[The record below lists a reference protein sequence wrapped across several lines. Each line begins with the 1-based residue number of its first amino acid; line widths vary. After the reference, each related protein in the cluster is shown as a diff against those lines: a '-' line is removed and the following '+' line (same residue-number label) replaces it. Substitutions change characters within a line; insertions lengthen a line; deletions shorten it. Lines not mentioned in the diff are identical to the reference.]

1 MRSTASPDPTTSPP
15 VFWTE
20 VFSRPDARWLPVDP
34 IRGIINRRKVFDPS
48 PAAQATTGD
57 STRKVKT
64 KQENRMVYVMAF
76 EEDGY
81 ARDVTRR
88 YAREYGSKVAK
99 VQGGSASGGGSK
111 ARHVWWRRVVDIVK
125 RPYRLHR
132 DDLEDEELEAAQML
146 EGMPSTISGFKDH
159 PLYVL
164 TRHLK
169 HNETIHPP
177 PPGTPELGKFRG
189 EPVYPRTS
197 VVTLKTAEVWMRSE
211 GRMVREGV
219 QALKLAK
226 VRAGTVNKMRELEVL
241 KEELREAGGEG
252 NQNGHGTGGEVMQGL
267 YARFQTEPYVP
278 DPIVDGKIPKNNFGN
293 IDLYVPSML
302 PEGGVHVP
310 FKRVAKIARK
320 LGFDFAEAVTG
331 FEFKKRRAFPI
342 IEGVVIASE
351 NEAALLQAYWEAER
365 AAEEKAR
372 IKREERV
379 LKQWTRLV
387 QGLRIRQRLQEQ
399 YASKP
404 EETQASTSASTQQRA
419 GASSAAAD
427 GDDDLQ
433 LGEEAGASTDAH
445 GSGFL
450 VGADDVV
457 QAFHLPKYTHVRL
470 PSTPP
475 PPGAVDRKDLEL
487 LEAESTP
494 DYTTYDLEMMDVE
507 ESDALETPNDV
518 GMQEEESRIPKTM
531 QELAEDAARKLQ
543 AVIRDQDAETWTRR
557 KNLDGGDGEY
567 RPLPPP
573 PPPANKKVAKITMP
587 ASTTTVA
594 RVITRNGGATSN
606 VKPKPK
612 PKPKARSTP
621 RKRARTREDSDADES
636 DAVEEEEKEK
646 PSKRS
651 RSTATAGSSKPAIPA
666 PTRTLRPRVS
676 KTRAQIEEE
685 RENEET
691 YRRAVD
697 GDDL

>member
-1 MRSTASPDPTTSPP
+1 M
-15 VFWTE
+15 
-20 VFSRPDARWLPVDP
+20 
-34 IRGIINRRKVFDPS
+34 
-48 PAAQATTGD
+48 
-57 STRKVKT
+57 
-64 KQENRMVYVMAF
+64 
-76 EEDGY
+76 
-81 ARDVTRR
+81 
-88 YAREYGSKVAK
+88 
-99 VQGGSASGGGSK
+99 
-111 ARHVWWRRVVDIVK
+111 
-125 RPYRLHR
+125 
-132 DDLEDEELEAAQML
+132 
-146 EGMPSTISGFKDH
+146 
-159 PLYVL
+159 
-164 TRHLK
+164 
-169 HNETIHPP
+169 
-177 PPGTPELGKFRG
+177 
-189 EPVYPRTS
+189 
-197 VVTLKTAEVWMRSE
+197 
-211 GRMVREGV
+211 
-219 QALKLAK
+219 
-226 VRAGTVNKMRELEVL
+226 
-241 KEELREAGGEG
+241 
-252 NQNGHGTGGEVMQGL
+252 
-267 YARFQTEPYVP
+267 
-278 DPIVDGKIPKNNFGN
+278 
-293 IDLYVPSML
+293 
-302 PEGGVHVP
+302 
-310 FKRVAKIARK
+310 
-320 LGFDFAEAVTG
+320 
-331 FEFKKRRAFPI
+331 
-342 IEGVVIASE
+342 
-351 NEAALLQAYWEAER
+351 
-365 AAEEKAR
+365 
-372 IKREERV
+372 
-379 LKQWTRLV
+379 
-387 QGLRIRQRLQEQ
+387 
-399 YASKP
+399 
-404 EETQASTSASTQQRA
+404 
-419 GASSAAAD
+419 
-427 GDDDLQ
+427 
-433 LGEEAGASTDAH
+433 
-445 GSGFL
+445 
-450 VGADDVV
+450 GADDVV